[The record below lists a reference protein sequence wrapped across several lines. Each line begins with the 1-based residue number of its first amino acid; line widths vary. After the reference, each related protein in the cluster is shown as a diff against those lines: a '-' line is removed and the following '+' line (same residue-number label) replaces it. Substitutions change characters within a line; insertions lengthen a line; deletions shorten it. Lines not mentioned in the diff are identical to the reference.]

1 MKTPCS
7 GVLDYKIDTFDMQN
21 RKTGQFKDHIL
32 EAIQSSAESD
42 DTEDTLEVLLQ
53 ALRNPKLQD
62 EELISLNITLDRYYS
77 AGNFCFKKGL
87 CMI

>member
-21 RKTGQFKDHIL
+21 RKTDQFKDYIL

-42 DTEDTLEVLLQ
+42 DSEDTLEVLLQ

-62 EELISLNITLDRYYS
+62 EELISLNITLDRY
-77 AGNFCFKKGL
+77 
-87 CMI
+87 